1 MSDYLVV
8 ACIENLC
15 GIVSGLRSD
24 LCDIHDVLCSI
35 DSKLDNIEY
44 NKIDLLDDIKDT
56 FENLTEGFNDKLDN
70 IESRATDFI
79 SDLKDSFDSVTDK
92 MDEMCESI
100 SEKMEVLIESKEQVM
115 EDEQE
120 VIKTN
125 DNEKEQQDAVDMEQV
140 ELSVQHDRLLMKC
153 QSIQQE
159 IRKKM
164 REYSEIKRKKNN
176 IYSSPDDAPM
186 YEQQM
191 CELKMEIEALRSEI
205 DVLSGEMD
213 AIKLK
218 QGGRID

>member
-8 ACIENLC
+8 SCLENLC
-15 GIVSGLRSD
+15 GIVTGLRND
-24 LCDIHDVLCSI
+24 LCDIHNVLYSI
-35 DSKLDNIEY
+35 DNKLDNIEY

-56 FENLTEGFNDKLDN
+56 FENLTDGFNDKLDN
-70 IESRATDFI
+70 IESRASDFI

-92 MDEMCESI
+92 MDEMCESV
-100 SEKMEVLIESKEQVM
+100 SEKMEVLIESKAQEM
-115 EDEQE
+115 EDERKFIQT
-120 VIKTN
+120 K
-125 DNEKEQQDAVDMEQV
+125 DNETEQKDVVDMEQV
-140 ELSVQHDRLLMKC
+140 ELSVQYDRLLLKC
-153 QSIQQE
+153 HSLQQE

-164 REYSEIKRKKNN
+164 REYTEIKMKKNN
-176 IYSSPDDAPM
+176 IYSSPDDVPM

-191 CELKMEIEALRSEI
+191 CELKMEIEALRAEI